1 MAKEHQKVSNGWK
14 KKVKIE
20 YARLRHQ
27 KKFRLQDD
35 IRVAWRGNRV
45 AMQAAHIK
53 KEEDQVKPL
62 QNEQNQVIGVRAK
75 PVWICSD
82 DPPSHSQFIR
92 RAEAKDS
99 EGKIQSMP
107 VKIIP
112 ALNPIPTMYSWAP
125 LQQNFMVED
134 ETVLHNIPY
143 MGDEI
148 LDQDGTFIE
157 ELIKNYDGKVHGE
170 REGGFIDDELFVDLV
185 NALNKHSDE
194 NEDTNDEPNA
204 GGAGD
209 STRYLQFFFH
219 CEINF
224 TNFFKI
230 FIFYRA
236 PLNDDEENTKDE
248 TPETNHDG
256 CNNGLMPPM
265 KIFNAIASVFPDK
278 GTPQELREK
287 YIELSDDKTIVP
299 KECTPNIDSKDAE
312 SVPHAKT
319 MHSFH
324 TLFCR
329 RCFKYDCFLHRLQ
342 SNHPG
347 PSIKRRG

>member
-1 MAKEHQKVSNGWK
+1 MSHIEKKIETKNPNLTYPNFINENTKMAKEHQKVSNGWK

-209 STRYLQFFFH
+209 STRYLLFFS
-219 CEINF
+219 IV
-224 TNFFKI
+224 KSISRI
-230 FIFYRA
+230 FLKFY
-236 PLNDDEENTKDE
+236 
-248 TPETNHDG
+248 
-256 CNNGLMPPM
+256 
-265 KIFNAIASVFPDK
+265 F
-278 GTPQELREK
+278 
-287 YIELSDDKTIVP
+287 
-299 KECTPNIDSKDAE
+299 
-312 SVPHAKT
+312 
-319 MHSFH
+319 
-324 TLFCR
+324 
-329 RCFKYDCFLHRLQ
+329 LQ
-342 SNHPG
+342 ST
-347 PSIKRRG
+347 SQRRRREYKGRNSRNQP